1 MFYAAI
7 EILYSGN
14 LTAGTK

>member
-1 MFYAAI
+1 MFCAAI